1 MIPNQGRRHFSWAAA
16 FALALLKVDLAC
28 DFEEVNLLGDME
40 IEATVL
46 ACAHPVVDV
55 AVTHRF
61 LPLDALY
68 TLKPRVKV
76 R

>member
-46 ACAHPVVDV
+46 GCSHVPI
-55 AVTHRF
+55 R
-61 LPLDALY
+61 L
-68 TLKPRVKV
+68 
-76 R
+76 